1 VPLADGIQRLLG
13 DQDFTLT
20 YSADGALRAIR
31 LHGDGRHARGS
42 RAAPFLG
49 LLDGRPPV
57 TVTPRLSDALGV
69 STASLRALVRVALGS
84 ADPALRTEALVVVL
98 NVVDGDAALR
108 DRLVELLGSIDDV
121 AATAMLRD
129 AAGEH
134 AEDVLREVATRARA
148 SELRAKAGALLL
160 QLRAQ
165 AAEN

>member
-1 VPLADGIQRLLG
+1 L
-13 DQDFTLT
+13 
-20 YSADGALRAIR
+20 SA
-31 LHGDGRHARGS
+31 
-42 RAAPFLG
+42 
-49 LLDGRPPV
+49 
-57 TVTPRLSDALGV
+57 ALGV
-69 STASLRALVRVALGS
+69 STASLRALVRVAMGS
-84 ADPALRTEALVVVL
+84 ADPALRSEALVVVL

-108 DRLVELLGSIDDV
+108 DRLVELLGSLDDA

-134 AEDVLREVATRARA
+134 AEDVLREVSTRART